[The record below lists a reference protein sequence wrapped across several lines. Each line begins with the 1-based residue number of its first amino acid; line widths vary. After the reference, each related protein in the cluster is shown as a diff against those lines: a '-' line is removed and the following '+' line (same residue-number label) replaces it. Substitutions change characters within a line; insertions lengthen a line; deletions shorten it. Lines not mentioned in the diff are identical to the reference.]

1 MMQFLKSPG
10 KARTDIDELSLF
22 EQRIN
27 LLNGY
32 VILMQLIRIWIPPNI
47 GDHYLVLLFS
57 LLMESSVFLAT
68 CHRAFGSLVIAGIRQ
83 GQNLIFLNFRLF
95 WHNISFRVA
104 YIRCHNFLQYIGVRR
119 VVSVSKWLGFV
130 VSLILTLGHTFEY
143 VFLGK
148 VSDLVY
154 CSYFTKLNTKLAEV
168 TAYFDYIA
176 SMSWFVSNLA
186 EVLLFVI
193 IIYELLKLHL
203 NRVRLGMPRHAKKNV
218 ITATGHFLSWVIE
231 FLLFGVLNM
240 IAHASEDALD
250 LSVWIF
256 IMLFPS
262 MNYAIFPT
270 IQTLTSPDLRH
281 HVFGQMSC
289 TCCKHNGRGQS
300 VHAAAEEIE
309 LGVLSNG
316 NVVHQV

>member
-1 MMQFLKSPG
+1 M
-10 KARTDIDELSLF
+10 
-22 EQRIN
+22 
-27 LLNGY
+27 
-32 VILMQLIRIWIPPNI
+32 
-47 GDHYLVLLFS
+47 
-57 LLMESSVFLAT
+57 
-68 CHRAFGSLVIAGIRQ
+68 
-83 GQNLIFLNFRLF
+83 
-95 WHNISFRVA
+95 
-104 YIRCHNFLQYIGVRR
+104 
-119 VVSVSKWLGFV
+119 
-130 VSLILTLGHTFEY
+130 ILTLGHTFENGL
-143 VFLGK
+143 FGK
-148 VSDLVY
+148 VGNLVY
-154 CSYFTKLNTKLAEV
+154 CSYFTELNTKLAEV

-256 IMLFPS
+256 FMLFPS

-289 TCCKHNGRGQS
+289 TCCKCRRGGQS
-300 VHAAAEEIE
+300 VDAAAEEIE
-309 LGVLSNG
+309 LNVLSNG
-316 NVVHQV
+316 NVVHHV